1 MLTYN
6 DIAIPLAWP
15 EKTAYGD
22 EFWMSWL
29 KKCGI
34 VKNLNFKV
42 GHAAI
47 LLVERQSGFV
57 SYFDF
62 GRYIAPRGYGR
73 ARSDQFDPRL
83 TITTRAIFK
92 PFSSEINNLEEIL
105 KELAEKEPFTH
116 GGGKLLFAVAT
127 QISYELAAVYAK
139 KIVEQ
144 GPILYGALATG
155 NNSCSRYVAQ
165 VLTQGMDSKDSRI
178 RKILYPECLKASP
191 TSNIVNA
198 SPENF
203 IFCYDNGQLETWN
216 MSRKSSL
223 KYQWNL
229 LQDNLSHKKAKS
241 LAKDD
246 NLGWITEPVRPFFLP
261 SDIYWLGG
269 IGEGMWFRLTADD
282 KENGHYRITAYC
294 LEGNLIYESKVKC
307 KDDAFD
313 IDQPYQFSMRLSGT
327 YFTIEQKNRDF
338 LFTKLIEQESNYKQK
353 VY

>member
-1 MLTYN
+1 MPTYN

-22 EFWMSWL
+22 EIWMSWL

-47 LLVERQSGFV
+47 LLIERQSGLI

-73 ARSDQFDPRL
+73 ARSQQFDPRL
-83 TITTRAIFK
+83 AIRTPALFE
-92 PFSSEINNLEEIL
+92 PFSSKISNLTAIL
-105 KELAEKEPFTH
+105 AELVEKEPYTH
-116 GGGKLLFAVAT
+116 GGGKLLFALADK
-127 QISYELAAVYAK
+127 ISYSRAIHYAE

-144 GPILYGALATG
+144 GPIPYGAIAKG

-165 VLTQGMDSKDSRI
+165 VLTEGMKPRDPRI

-198 SPENF
+198 TLEDF
-203 IFCYDNGQLETWN
+203 VYCYENGQLET
-216 MSRKSSL
+216 MKMDRKSSL
-223 KYQWNL
+223 RYQWSL
-229 LQDNLSHKKAKS
+229 LQDNLNHKKAQL

-246 NLGWITEPVRPFFLP
+246 NPGLIVEPPRPFFLP
-261 SDIYWLGG
+261 KDVFWLGG
-269 IGEGMWFRLTADD
+269 IGEGMWFHLAADSEQQD
-282 KENGHYRITAYC
+282 YYRITSYC
-294 LEGNLIYESKVKC
+294 SEGHTIFQSKVRSE
-307 KDDAFD
+307 DHAFD
-313 IDQPYQFSMRLSGT
+313 IRQPYSFSMKLSGA
-327 YFTIEQKNRDF
+327 YFTIQQKNRDI
-338 LFTKLIEQESNYKQK
+338 LFTKIIEQENNYKQK
-353 VY
+353 AY